1 MQTISLC
8 CGDMPLWR
16 VLLQVQAMMWAQRK
30 PSGRKKFCDGV
41 VNIYLHLLR
50 TSHGDDFS
58 YASPEGMAKKFGV
71 HIRTIERWLNLLI
84 EEGFISK
91 GKKFVGCWR
100 RGFFLNAHKL
110 VVALFSRIEG
120 LVTRLH
126 GGENEDDEELSAGKK
141 APESGCEK
149 RQVVGKL
156 PPQLTIRN
164 GVNEKDI
171 PPCPPQTGDAAG
183 AAKER
188 EDADAT
194 DAAGDVAPAA
204 ENPTWQAALAL
215 LLQRLPEAEVK
226 LWLAP
231 IRAMESET
239 GLRLDCP
246 DRYAMAHIEGRFGQ
260 AIGEALRQVGVEHF
274 IFSFGVQQMELQRE
288 EERQEWD
295 KAAAEEKRRLE
306 VLASRSWEDQ
316 FAVLASIYPRKTCG
330 VWLAKKLFRRLHK
343 RGELPEIGVLLKLVK
358 EQAASEDWQRDR
370 GRWIPGLYK
379 WLQNRPWWNLGN
391 EKQETQSWLCPS

>member
-1 MQTISLC
+1 MQTISVC
-8 CGDMPLWR
+8 YGDMPLWR

-71 HIRTIERWLNLLI
+71 HIRTIERRLNLLI

-100 RGFFLNAHKL
+100 RGFFLNAHKML
-110 VVALFSRIEG
+110 VALFSRIEG
-120 LVTRLH
+120 IVTRLH
-126 GGENEDDEELSAGKK
+126 GGEEDGEEFLVEQS
-141 APESGCEK
+141 ESESDCEK

-171 PPCPPQTGDAAG
+171 PPCPPQTGEAAC

-188 EDADAT
+188 EDADVT
-194 DAAGDVAPAA
+194 NAAGDVAPAEESPA
-204 ENPTWQAALAL
+204 WQAALAL

-226 LWLAP
+226 LWLEP
-231 IRAMESET
+231 IQARESEA

-246 DRYAMAHIEGRFGQ
+246 DRYTMAHI
-260 AIGEALRQVGVEHF
+260 
-274 IFSFGVQQMELQRE
+274 
-288 EERQEWD
+288 
-295 KAAAEEKRRLE
+295 
-306 VLASRSWEDQ
+306 
-316 FAVLASIYPRKTCG
+316 AVR
-330 VWLAKKLFRRLHK
+330 
-343 RGELPEIGVLLKLVK
+343 
-358 EQAASEDWQRDR
+358 
-370 GRWIPGLYK
+370 
-379 WLQNRPWWNLGN
+379 
-391 EKQETQSWLCPS
+391 